1 MNSANTN
8 DQKSLSG
15 LHKMAAEYGVDM
27 NSCSPEQQKLITT
40 LFEQANYDALTGL
53 KNRRAFNRSSD
64 DKRHDT
70 KGSALF
76 LIDFDKFKN
85 INDTYGHMAG
95 DTVLHAISKRL
106 ENTLR
111 ASDEHPYRLGGD
123 EFAVVAHGCDG
134 PGAGVIAQKIE
145 ECFDE
150 PIAIND
156 TLSLIVGGSVGYRYY
171 ADGLEDG
178 HFNEVDDLLYKRKMA
193 RRYESQS
200 PFERAIVA
208 REVTSSLLNM

>member
-8 DQKSLSG
+8 DQKNLSG
-15 LHKMAAEYGVDM
+15 LYKMATEYGVDM
-27 NSCSPEQQKLITT
+27 NSCSPEQQKLITA

-53 KNRRAFNRSSD
+53 KNRRAFNRSSEE
-64 DKRHDT
+64 KRDEV

-76 LIDFDKFKN
+76 LIDFDKFKH
-85 INDTYGHMAG
+85 INDTYGHKAG

-134 PGAGVIAQKIE
+134 EGSGVIAQKIE
-145 ECFDE
+145 AYFDD

-156 TLSLIVGGSVGYRYY
+156 TLSLTVGGSVGYRFYPE
-171 ADGLEDG
+171 GLEDG

-200 PFERAIVA
+200 PFECAKVA
-208 REVTSSLLNM
+208 RDMTSHLLAL